1 MGFQMRKLLTDS
13 GLQSSLK
20 QTQQVRSLN
29 SSNGVTPFYQT
40 NEFSKEKVISQNG
53 GTTTLQREKTNIIP
67 GQEMSDG
74 PVVDKGE
81 NTLYNNLI
89 NSQKDLAKMEKL
101 GINIKDQDAVISY
114 GLNKG
119 KDQENT
125 VIQEK
130 TIDVVSGD
138 PVYED
143 KTEVIASLPL
153 FGNQQNYDNVNWRG
167 MAIGL
172 EGENSLL
179 FKGLLGEFSGRK
191 YMRTP
196 EDELLKMAYDKDPA
210 MFESRMREFYPSMF
224 SSDARKPADNTRT
237 TQVEVSPGTS
247 STNESEWETVSDET
261 IDIEN

>member
-1 MGFQMRKLLTDS
+1 MKKSLTDS
-13 GLQSSLK
+13 GLQSSSK

-40 NEFSKEKVISQNG
+40 NEFSEGKVISKNG
-53 GTTTLQREKTNIIP
+53 GTTTLQRTKVNTIP

-81 NTLYNNLI
+81 NTFYNNLI
-89 NSQKDLAKMEKL
+89 SSPKDLAKLEEL

-119 KDQENT
+119 NDQENT

-153 FGNQQNYDNVNWRG
+153 FGNQQNYDNVNWGR

-172 EGENSLL
+172 KGKNSML
-179 FKGLLGEFSGRK
+179 FKGLLGDFSGRR
-191 YMRTP
+191 YMRDP
-196 EDELLKMAYDKDPA
+196 EDKLLKMAYDQDPA
-210 MFESRMREFYPSMF
+210 MFESRMRKLYPSMF

-237 TQVEVSPGTS
+237 TRVEVSPGTS
-247 STNESEWETVSDET
+247 STNESEWETVSDKT
-261 IDIEN
+261 IDIKN